1 MFSSW
6 LKLPF
11 TILVHSSDEFWDFT
25 KNGGPSRKQG
35 KNVDWTNKLAIL
47 TGWKVHIWVDGN
59 LTSILTRS
67 SYFAKETWLQYCN

>member
-6 LKLPF
+6 LKFPF
-11 TILVHSSDEFWDFT
+11 TILVHSSDEFWNFN
-25 KNGGPSRKQG
+25 KNWG
-35 KNVDWTNKLAIL
+35 KNMDWTNKLAIL

>member
-1 MFSSW
+1 M
-6 LKLPF
+6 
-11 TILVHSSDEFWDFT
+11 
-25 KNGGPSRKQG
+25 
-35 KNVDWTNKLAIL
+35 DWTNKLAIL